1 MKKIMHLLYLAVLL
15 ITAGTCFAQQRKVL
29 IEQFTNSGCPPCAG
43 NTPLIADFVNTHSDS
58 VLMIAYHTSFPYQD
72 SMYFENPVQSNNRV
86 AFNNIVS
93 VPRSVVDGNFYSG
106 NSVSAATTNIT
117 VRANVLPKYQIT
129 FTSSTLNNAQVN
141 LNVLFEFNNI
151 NNTNDQL
158 VGHVVLVE
166 KNVLKSS
173 YVCCAGANTEN
184 EYPWVMRKMLPD
196 EFGTNLVNKQIGG
209 VDAVTLN
216 HTFNNVKD
224 VAQLRV
230 IAFVQNTV
238 TKEIYQSE
246 ISDFTT
252 LSTSIELPETDIN
265 NFNFANPLN
274 ENTLQ
279 LQFTETSVEKIIS
292 IYDVKGIIVK
302 SLISFNNKFENIDLS
317 ALKNGLYLISVNTNG
332 KNKVKKLV
340 IQKNK

>member
-1 MKKIMHLLYLAVLL
+1 MKNTKHLLYLVILI
-15 ITAGTCFAQQRKVL
+15 ITAKTGFAQQRKVL
-29 IEQFTNSGCPPCAG
+29 IEQFTNSGCPPCAA
-43 NTPLIADFVNTHSDS
+43 NTPLIASYVNAHSDS

-141 LNVLFEFNNI
+141 LSVLFESINI

-209 VDAVTLN
+209 VDSVSLN
-216 HTFNNVKD
+216 YTFNNDKD
-224 VAQLRV
+224 VTQLRA
-230 IAFVQNTV
+230 IAFVQNMV

-252 LSTSIELPETDIN
+252 LSTSIELPESGSN
-265 NFNFANPLN
+265 NFSFANPLN

-279 LQFTETSVEKIIS
+279 LQFTETAIEKSIS
-292 IYDVKGIIVK
+292 IYDVKGIMVK
-302 SLISFNNKFENIDLS
+302 SFISLNNKFENIDLS
-317 ALKNGLYLISVNTNG
+317 TLKNGLYLISVNTNG
-332 KNKVKKLV
+332 DSKVKKLV